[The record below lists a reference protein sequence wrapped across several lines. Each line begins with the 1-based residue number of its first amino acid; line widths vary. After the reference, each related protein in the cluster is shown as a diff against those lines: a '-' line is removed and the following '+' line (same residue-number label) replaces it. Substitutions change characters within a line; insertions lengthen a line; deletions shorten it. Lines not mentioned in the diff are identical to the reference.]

1 MSSPLYSHTRRS
13 PTAHN
18 EQRTGERRLAVLA
31 SIRTTR
37 NWGRGWIVAAVLAG
51 AGIAALLTGFA
62 MWPGIISTP
71 SIILSFVVTIAVAWT
86 GAMLLPKPSVGVLC
100 FSAPIAVG
108 IIFAAITRQWAG
120 LGVLAGCM
128 LVPFLSLALY
138 KADGRR
144 HS

>member
-1 MSSPLYSHTRRS
+1 MNSPLYSHTRRS

-37 NWGRGWIVAAVLAG
+37 NWGRGWIVMALLAG
-51 AGIAALLTGFA
+51 AGIAALLTGFG
-62 MWPGIISTP
+62 MWAPIVSTA
-71 SIILSFVVTIAVAWT
+71 SIIASFVVTIAVAWI
-86 GAMLLPKPSVGVLC
+86 GAMLLNKPSVGVLC
-100 FSAPIAVG
+100 FSGPIAVG
-108 IIFAAITRQWAG
+108 IIFAAITRQWTAV
-120 LGVLAGCM
+120 GVLAGCM
-128 LVPFLSLALY
+128 LIPFLSLALY